1 MTTRRT
7 FIAGSAA
14 TAASLAFSPNTPL
27 TPGRS
32 DWDAAMHQMQDAD
45 AAYDAHYRNVVL
57 PIEDSLETRLRSNGI
72 VKGSHHYDEKRR
84 AVFADARD
92 WHAAH
97 EELDRLC
104 DVFVDKQDVLM
115 KMPAPDHEAL
125 RWKLDKIL
133 ENSHGSTTAWSWE
146 YAVQTVE
153 DYRRLLS

>member
-1 MTTRRT
+1 MTTRRN

-14 TAASLAFSPNTPL
+14 TAATLTFSANVPL
-27 TPGRS
+27 IPGRS
-32 DWDAAMHQMQDAD
+32 EWDAAMQRMLEAD
-45 AAYDAHYRNVVL
+45 AAYDAHYQNVVL
-57 PIEDSLETRLRSNGI
+57 PIEDALETRLRSNGI
-72 VKGSHHYDEKRR
+72 VKGSHRYDERR
-84 AVFADARD
+84 RTVFADAHD

-104 DVFVDKQDVLM
+104 DMFVDKQDVLM
-115 KMPAPDHEAL
+115 GMPAPDHEAL